1 MAHKKG
7 HYDPISLD
15 DVEELEEETQVQVT
29 SGYEP
34 IDLSETTEVDLYEPA
49 DQRPWHQK
57 YGTDPVRDFFH
68 GVNYTIASGLQVP
81 FDLGRA
87 GHQVAFGGDVA
98 SWLPN
103 YDPDDPVAGAGA
115 IHDLFDWA
123 NLTAGEPEGYAG
135 QIGEEAAWNLASLAP
150 IGAAARGSKFTYGWF
165 EPLIQFVR
173 SRPKTAVLTD
183 LGLSVPMGL
192 GAEFGE
198 RHWGESGKQ
207 TGRILG
213 STVLAAPYLGY
224 AGLRAAFNRIKGMK
238 SLGMTQDAREA
249 ITADTLKAAMTK
261 EQVAALESGDF
272 ETPTLGGPFTTPEVL
287 DAGGLGRL
295 RAAIIEQSGASQGD
309 ELRFIQARED
319 ALIAELRALRGDEAQ
334 PEARIFI
341 ANQIEAALA
350 RIEAAKTK
358 DLAAAQVRIDR
369 TVPNQSQEVA
379 SRIARSEL
387 DKAYASA
394 RVEETRIWNLIGDG
408 RFNTDAIVQRARD
421 IVAEAPRLSGE
432 KGKADLPAAILEI
445 AGREAVIGPDG
456 KVVKKAQK
464 STLNTVETIKEIA
477 ALSSRISEDIRQAY
491 NAGKPNL
498 ARLLGQLRNS
508 IYDDIVPVSGA
519 DTTGL
524 EEARAFSRVL
534 NDKFNSGPVG
544 SVRGTDVRGAEK
556 VNPEL
561 TLEKFVTKGQSGRV
575 AVEQLRRAYQQTN
588 VGGGDL
594 PHSALPQN
602 TEPMDKQIRI
612 YLKNLFAAATD
623 GRHGF
628 DPEAA
633 RRFVRDYPVLNLYP
647 ALRDQMLD
655 ARKAAILMDE
665 VSTAAKNRTTSIQSQ
680 SVASRVTDSEIPI
693 RVSAL
698 YGDKNPIQS
707 TRELMRE
714 AAADATGEATTGV
727 RNAYFDYMVDKMVK
741 VAGDNRDVLNPK
753 SAVSF
758 VSNKTNRAII
768 KTIYGEDGLRLLD
781 AVIKGMT
788 YQGRGK
794 AFRSVKGKEGGK
806 SVAREF
812 AGNLG
817 TLMGVRL
824 LTKITKHSLLA
835 AGVGK
840 RYALWAFD
848 WVTAMPQDDVM
859 VILQKALDDPEFARL
874 LLVPARRFTDAKAMN
889 LYKYAV
895 FKDMLNVGPSMTS
908 NLIQ

>member
-1 MAHKKG
+1 MAQNNN
-7 HYDPISLD
+7 IIVLD
-15 DVEELEEETQVQVT
+15 KDDEDEESTKSNIIKLHA
-29 SGYEP
+29 GAK
-34 IDLSETTEVDLYEPA
+34 EVDLFAPA
-49 DQRPWHQK
+49 DQRPLWKK
-57 YGTDPVRDFFH
+57 YGTDPVGEFFE
-68 GVNYTIASGLQVP
+68 GINYTLASGIDIPWQI
-81 FDLGRA
+81 GREA
-87 GHQVAFGGDVA
+87 HQIIHPHDE
-98 SWLPN
+98 
-103 YDPDDPVAGAGA
+103 DDPVAGKNA
-115 IHDLFDWA
+115 IYDLFDLA
-123 NLTAGEPEGYAG
+123 KLTSGEPEGYAAAA
-135 QIGEEAAWNLASLAP
+135 GEEAALNLASLAP
-150 IGAAARGSKFTYGWF
+150 FGAAARATKFTYGWF

-173 SRPKTAVLTD
+173 NRPTLAVLTD
-183 LGLSVPMGL
+183 LGLSVPMGV

-198 RHWGESGKQ
+198 RHWGEPGKQ

-213 STVLAAPYLGY
+213 STVLAAPYLTY
-224 AGLRAAFNRIKGMK
+224 ALARTMFNKITGLKA
-238 SLGMTQDAREA
+238 LGMTQGAREA
-249 ITADTLKAAMTK
+249 ITADTLTAAMTK
-261 EQVAALESGDF
+261 EQEAALRAGEF

-295 RAAIIEQSGASQGD
+295 RAAIVEQGGATQGD

-319 ALIAELRALRGDEAQ
+319 ALISELRALRGDEAQ

-341 ANQIEAALA
+341 GNQIEAALK
-350 RIEAAKTK
+350 RIETLKTK
-358 DLAAAQVRIDR
+358 ALADAQVRIDR
-369 TVPNQSQEVA
+369 TVPNQSPEVA
-379 SRIARSEL
+379 SSIARREL
-387 DKAYASA
+387 DKAHSA
-394 RVEETRIWNLIGDG
+394 ARIEEDRIWKLIDG
-408 RFNTDAIVQRARD
+408 RFNTDAVVQRARD

-432 KGKADLPAAILEI
+432 GGKADLPTAILEI

-456 KVVKKAQK
+456 KVIKKAQE

-477 ALSSRISEDIRQAY
+477 ALSSRINEDIRQAY

-519 DTTGL
+519 DTAGL
-524 EEARAFSRVL
+524 AEARAFSRVL

-544 SVRGTDVRGAEK
+544 SVRRTDVRGAEK

-561 TLEKFVTKGQSGRV
+561 TLAKFITKGQSGKV
-575 AVEQLRRAYQQTN
+575 AVQQLRQAFQQTN

-594 PHSALPQN
+594 PHSRLPQN
-602 TEPMDKQIRI
+602 TEPIDKQIRV
-612 YLKNLFAAATD
+612 YLTNLFASATD

-633 RRFVRDYPVLNLYP
+633 RKFVRDYPVLDLYP
-647 ALRDQMLD
+647 ALKNEMLD
-655 ARKAAILMDE
+655 ARSAAILMGK
-665 VSTAAKNRTTSIQSQ
+665 VSTAAENRTTSIRSQ
-680 SVASRVTDSEIPI
+680 SIASKVTDSEIPL
-693 RVSAL
+693 RVAAL
-698 YGDKNPIQS
+698 YSEKNPIQS
-707 TRELMRE
+707 SRELMRE
-714 AAADATGEATTGV
+714 AAADGTGEATTGV
-727 RNAYFDYMVDKMVK
+727 RNAYFDYMVDKMVR
-741 VAGDNRDVLNPK
+741 VVGERDVLNPK
-753 SAVSF
+753 AAVNF

-768 KTIYGEDGLRLLD
+768 KTIYGEDGLRLMD
-781 AVIKGMT
+781 AIVKGMT

-794 AFRSVKGKEGGK
+794 AFRSVSGKEGGR

-848 WVTAMPQDDVM
+848 WVTSMPQDDVM

-874 LLVPARRFTDAKAMN
+874 LLVPARRLTDAKAMN

-895 FKDMLNVGPSMTS
+895 FKDMINLGTQALAHGSMDTS
-908 NLIQ
+908 TSMGGNFVQ

>member
-1 MAHKKG
+1 MAHQKG
-7 HYDPISLD
+7 H
-15 DVEELEEETQVQVT
+15 LEEEPDSNWVLD
-29 SGYEP
+29 EP
-34 IDLSETTEVDLYEPA
+34 VKDSNWDMSDAVEGSPLGTEIDLSVAAE
-49 DQRPWHQK
+49 QRPLWKK
-57 YGTDPVRDFFH
+57 YGTDPVGEFF
-68 GVNYTIASGLQVP
+68 GGINYTLASAIDVP
-81 FDLGRA
+81 WQIGREA
-87 GHQVAFGGDVA
+87 HQLIHPHDE
-98 SWLPN
+98 
-103 YDPDDPVAGAGA
+103 DDPVAGKNA
-115 IHDLFDWA
+115 IYDLFDWA
-123 NLTAGEPEGYAG
+123 KLTSGEPEGYAG
-135 QIGEEAAWNLASLAP
+135 QMGEEAAWNLASLAP
-150 IGAAARGSKFTYGWF
+150 VGAAARGTQFTYGWF

-173 SRPKTAVLTD
+173 NRPMTAVLTD
-183 LGLSVPMGL
+183 LGLSVPMGA

-198 RHWGESGKQ
+198 QVGGETGKQ
-207 TGRILG
+207 LGRIAG

-224 AGLRAAFNRIKGMK
+224 AALRGAFNKIRGLKG
-238 SLGMTQDAREA
+238 LGMTGGAREA
-249 ITADTLKAAMTK
+249 ITADTLTAAMTK
-261 EQVAALESGDF
+261 EQVAALRAGEF
-272 ETPTLGGPFTTPEVL
+272 ETPTLGGPFTTSEVL

-295 RAAIIEQSGASQGD
+295 RAAIVEQGGASQGD

-350 RIEAAKTK
+350 RIEAEKTK
-358 DLAAAQVRIDR
+358 DLAAAQVRINR
-369 TVPNQSQEVA
+369 TVPNQSPEVA
-379 SRIARSEL
+379 SKIARNEL
-387 DKAYASA
+387 DKAHAAA
-394 RVEETRIWNLIGDG
+394 RIEEDRIWKLIGDG

-421 IVAEAPRLSGE
+421 IVAAAPRLSGE
-432 KGKADLPAAILEI
+432 GGKADLPTAILEI

-456 KVVKKAQK
+456 KVIKEAQE

-519 DTTGL
+519 DTAGL
-524 EEARAFSRVL
+524 EEARAFSRVI

-544 SVRGTDVRGAEK
+544 SVRKTDVRGAEK

-575 AVEQLRRAYQQTN
+575 AVQKLRQAFQETN

-594 PHSALPQN
+594 PHSRLPQN

-623 GRHGF
+623 GRYGF

-633 RRFVRDYPVLNLYP
+633 RKFVRDYPVLDLYP

-655 ARKAAILMDE
+655 ARRAAILMDE

-698 YGDKNPIQS
+698 YSEKNPIQS

-714 AAADATGEATTGV
+714 AATDATGEATTGV
-727 RNAYFDYMVDKMVK
+727 RNAYFDYMVDKMVR
-741 VAGDNRDVLNPK
+741 VVGERDVLNPK
-753 SAVSF
+753 SAVNF

-768 KTIYGEDGLRLLD
+768 KTIYGEDGLRLMD
-781 AVIKGMT
+781 AIIKGMT

-794 AFRSVKGKEGGK
+794 AFRSVRGKEGGK
-806 SVAREF
+806 SVARDF

-824 LTKITKHSLLA
+824 LTRITKHSLLA

-840 RYALWAFD
+840 KYALRAFD
-848 WVTAMPQDDVM
+848 WVTTMPQDDVM

-874 LLVPARRFTDAKAMN
+874 LLIPARRFTDAKAMN

-895 FKDMLNVGPSMTS
+895 FKDMLNIGPSMTS
-908 NLIQ
+908 NVIQ

>member
-1 MAHKKG
+1 MAHQKG
-7 HYDPISLD
+7 H
-15 DVEELEEETQVQVT
+15 LEEEPDSNWVLD
-29 SGYEP
+29 EP
-34 IDLSETTEVDLYEPA
+34 VKDSNWDMSDAVEGSPLGTEIDLSVAAE
-49 DQRPWHQK
+49 QRPLWKK
-57 YGTDPVRDFFH
+57 YGTDPVGEFF
-68 GVNYTIASGLQVP
+68 GGINYTLASAIDVP
-81 FDLGRA
+81 WQIGREA
-87 GHQVAFGGDVA
+87 HQLIHPHDE
-98 SWLPN
+98 
-103 YDPDDPVAGAGA
+103 DDPVAGKNA
-115 IHDLFDWA
+115 IYDLFDWA
-123 NLTAGEPEGYAG
+123 KLTSGEPEGYAG
-135 QIGEEAAWNLASLAP
+135 QMGEEAAWNLASLAP
-150 IGAAARGSKFTYGWF
+150 VGAAARGTQFTYGWF

-173 SRPKTAVLTD
+173 NRPMTAVLTD
-183 LGLSVPMGL
+183 LGLSVPMGA

-198 RHWGESGKQ
+198 QVGGETGKQ
-207 TGRILG
+207 LGRIAG

-224 AGLRAAFNRIKGMK
+224 AALRGAFNKIRGLKG
-238 SLGMTQDAREA
+238 LGMTGGAREA
-249 ITADTLKAAMTK
+249 ITADTLTAAMTK
-261 EQVAALESGDF
+261 EQVAALRAGEF
-272 ETPTLGGPFTTPEVL
+272 ETPTLGGPFTTSEVL

-295 RAAIIEQSGASQGD
+295 RAAIVEQGGASQGD

-341 ANQIEAALA
+341 ATQIEAALA
-350 RIEAAKTK
+350 SIEAEKTK
-358 DLAAAQVRIDR
+358 DLAAAQVRINR
-369 TVPNQSQEVA
+369 TVPNQSPEVA
-379 SRIARSEL
+379 SKIARNEL
-387 DKAYASA
+387 DKAHAAA
-394 RVEETRIWNLIGDG
+394 RIEEDRIWKLIGDG

-421 IVAEAPRLSGE
+421 IVAAAPRLSGE
-432 KGKADLPAAILEI
+432 GGKADLPTAILEI

-456 KVVKKAQK
+456 KVIKEAQE

-477 ALSSRISEDIRQAY
+477 ALSSRINEDIRQAY

-519 DTTGL
+519 DTAGL
-524 EEARAFSRVL
+524 EEARAFSRVI

-544 SVRGTDVRGAEK
+544 SVRKTDVRGAEK

-575 AVEQLRRAYQQTN
+575 AVQKLRQAFQETN

-594 PHSALPQN
+594 PHSRLPQN

-623 GRHGF
+623 GRYGF

-633 RRFVRDYPVLNLYP
+633 RKFVRDYPVLDLYP

-655 ARKAAILMDE
+655 ARRAAILMDE

-698 YGDKNPIQS
+698 YSEKNPIQS

-714 AAADATGEATTGV
+714 AATDATGEATTGV
-727 RNAYFDYMVDKMVK
+727 RNAYFDYMVDKMVR
-741 VAGDNRDVLNPK
+741 VVGERDVLNPK
-753 SAVSF
+753 SAVNF

-768 KTIYGEDGLRLLD
+768 KTIYGEDGLRLMD
-781 AVIKGMT
+781 AIIKGMT

-794 AFRSVKGKEGGK
+794 AFRSVRGKEGGK
-806 SVAREF
+806 SVARDF

-824 LTKITKHSLLA
+824 LTRITKHSLLA

-840 RYALWAFD
+840 KYALRAFD
-848 WVTAMPQDDVM
+848 WVTTMPQDDVM

-874 LLVPARRFTDAKAMN
+874 LLIPARRFTDAKAMN

-895 FKDMLNVGPSMTS
+895 FKDMLNIGPSMTS
-908 NLIQ
+908 NVIQ

>member
-1 MAHKKG
+1 MAHQKG
-7 HYDPISLD
+7 H
-15 DVEELEEETQVQVT
+15 LEEEPDSNWVLD
-29 SGYEP
+29 EP
-34 IDLSETTEVDLYEPA
+34 VKDSNWDMSDAVEGSPLGTEIDLSVAAE
-49 DQRPWHQK
+49 QRPLWKK
-57 YGTDPVRDFFH
+57 YGTDPVGEFF
-68 GVNYTIASGLQVP
+68 GGINYTLASAIDVP
-81 FDLGRA
+81 WQIGREA
-87 GHQVAFGGDVA
+87 HQLIHPHDE
-98 SWLPN
+98 
-103 YDPDDPVAGAGA
+103 DDPVAGKNA
-115 IHDLFDWA
+115 IYDLFDWA
-123 NLTAGEPEGYAG
+123 KLTSGEPEGYAG
-135 QIGEEAAWNLASLAP
+135 QMGEEAAWNLASLAP
-150 IGAAARGSKFTYGWF
+150 VGAAARGTQFTYGWF

-173 SRPKTAVLTD
+173 NRPMTAVLTD
-183 LGLSVPMGL
+183 LGLSVPMGA

-198 RHWGESGKQ
+198 QVGGETGKQ
-207 TGRILG
+207 LGRIAG

-224 AGLRAAFNRIKGMK
+224 AALRGAFNKIRGLKG
-238 SLGMTQDAREA
+238 LGMTGGAREA
-249 ITADTLKAAMTK
+249 ITADTLTAAMTK
-261 EQVAALESGDF
+261 EQVAALRAGEF
-272 ETPTLGGPFTTPEVL
+272 ETPTLGGPFTTSEVL

-295 RAAIIEQSGASQGD
+295 RAAIVEQGGASQGD

-350 RIEAAKTK
+350 RIEAEKTK
-358 DLAAAQVRIDR
+358 DLAAAQVRINR
-369 TVPNQSQEVA
+369 TVPNQSPEVA
-379 SRIARSEL
+379 SKIARNEL
-387 DKAYASA
+387 DKAHAAA
-394 RVEETRIWNLIGDG
+394 RIEEDRIWKLIGDG

-421 IVAEAPRLSGE
+421 IVAAAPRLSGE
-432 KGKADLPAAILEI
+432 GGKADLPTAILEI

-456 KVVKKAQK
+456 KVIKEAQE

-477 ALSSRISEDIRQAY
+477 ALSSRINEDIRQAY

-519 DTTGL
+519 DTAGL
-524 EEARAFSRVL
+524 EEARAFSRVI

-544 SVRGTDVRGAEK
+544 SVRKTDVRGAEK

-575 AVEQLRRAYQQTN
+575 AVQKLRQAFQETN

-594 PHSALPQN
+594 PHSRLPQN

-623 GRHGF
+623 GRYGF

-633 RRFVRDYPVLNLYP
+633 RKFVRDYPVLDLYP

-655 ARKAAILMDE
+655 ARRAAILMDE

-698 YGDKNPIQS
+698 YSEKNPIQS

-714 AAADATGEATTGV
+714 AATDATGEATTGV
-727 RNAYFDYMVDKMVK
+727 RNAYFDYMVDKMVR
-741 VAGDNRDVLNPK
+741 VVGERDVLNPK
-753 SAVSF
+753 SAVNF

-768 KTIYGEDGLRLLD
+768 KTIYGEDGLRLMD
-781 AVIKGMT
+781 AIIKGMT

-794 AFRSVKGKEGGK
+794 AFRSVRGKEGGK
-806 SVAREF
+806 SVARDF

-824 LTKITKHSLLA
+824 LTRITKHSLLA

-840 RYALWAFD
+840 KYALRAFD
-848 WVTAMPQDDVM
+848 WVTTMPQDDVM

-874 LLVPARRFTDAKAMN
+874 LLIPARRFTDAKAMH

-895 FKDMLNVGPSMTS
+895 FKDMINIGPSMTS
-908 NLIQ
+908 NVIQ